1 MPQCR
6 SLARPHGITLGG
18 SVTSVCRAGRCRA
31 VLLLHLRQAYKRLA
45 MQYHPD
51 KNPAGGDKFK
61 AVCEAYRILN
71 DPEQKAIYD
80 SGAQRPSLRDLQR
93 ELNRELAGRELH
105 DWVSDLMRAEREAQ
119 QQRADFERRRRAEMQ
134 RRADFDREYGGKRSA
149 PAPRGP
155 GALGPGGPRWRNGC
169 VDTPELADPMPFA
182 PKPPG
187 QAAGGTAVPEASPPQ
202 GPRESG
208 ARPQH
213 SDSLKRYD
221 CVRVCASAFLRAVC
235 LCVSLS
241 IRSGVCPLV

>member
-1 MPQCR
+1 MSDR
-6 SLARPHGITLGG
+6 VDLYATLGLTRG
-18 SVTSVCRAGRCRA
+18 AKPNEIRT
-31 VLLLHLRQAYKRLA
+31 AYKRLA

-213 SDSLKRYD
+213 SDSLKRHFMKEYRMKKKD
-221 CVRVCASAFLRAVC
+221 PMSKVPDPMFVESFKSCSRFTDASFRGCGDLD
-235 LCVSLS
+235 
-241 IRSGVCPLV
+241 